1 MKICGDQHLC
11 KFSGTRGRSLPG
23 VVTFCFLQSFEN
35 IIVIYFNKVAV
46 NIRLHEYGHQ
56 QVKLRKR
63 DERL

>member
-1 MKICGDQHLC
+1 MYIYMY
-11 KFSGTRGRSLPG
+11 FI
-23 VVTFCFLQSFEN
+23 LQSFEN

-63 DERL
+63 DEIIKKFYWK